1 MDQLQS
7 LFYHIYHSMIVPI
20 YLFEGDNCLSNYPE
34 REENFP
40 PPKQILDQ
48 LINST
53 KEIDYIG
60 SDFFAYYGSISVE
73 ELPNCRIIIGPVF
86 QMNIQKES
94 FRELVKNYVVEKER
108 IEQFSLF
115 MNSLP
120 IMSLQQFLNILK
132 AISFFTNKKEITTK
146 EILKSKDKVLN
157 ENQAVIKTYESRED
171 FYYNN
176 SYNVENRLCTYVE
189 NGEIDK
195 VSEFIEEPFRIH
207 EGKIA
212 ENNLRQSKN
221 TAIVFITL
229 ITRAA
234 IRGGVDTE
242 SAYQLSD
249 EFIRQIEKFQSLQP
263 IQHLMQEVLFEL
275 TDQVRRLK
283 LYNTR
288 VELLPLIRYI
298 KKNVNQPL
306 SVTLLADKF
315 GYSRGY
321 LSTLFKKING
331 ISLQDYI
338 TKCKIEEAKQLLT
351 HTNKPI
357 STISNYLCFSSQS
370 HFQTVFKKKTGES
383 PAKYRKSKNQL
394 KEEFQND

>member
-1 MDQLQS
+1 MEQLHSLFHHLYQS
-7 LFYHIYHSMIVPI
+7 LLVPI
-20 YLFEGDNCLSNYPE
+20 YLFEGNFCIL
-34 REENFP
+34 NFP
-40 PPKQILDQ
+40 DKEDNFDPPKQLLDQ
-48 LINST
+48 LISNT

-60 SDFFAYYGSISVE
+60 SDFFAYYGSIKVE
-73 ELPNCRIIIGPVF
+73 KHPNCKIIIGPVF
-86 QMNIQKES
+86 QMNIQKEC
-94 FRELVKNYVVEKER
+94 FRELVKNYVVEQDK
-108 IEQFSLF
+108 IEQFSQF

-120 IMSLQQFLNILK
+120 IMSLHQFLNILK
-132 AISFFTNKKEITTK
+132 TIFFFTNKKEITTK
-146 EILKSKDKVLN
+146 EILKSKDKVLKD
-157 ENQAVIKTYESRED
+157 NQAVIKTYESREN

-176 SYNVENRLCTYVE
+176 SYSVENRICSYVE
-189 NGEIDK
+189 NGELDK
-195 VSEFIEEPFRIH
+195 VSEFIEEPFQIH

-212 ENNLRQSKN
+212 EDNLRQGKN

-249 EFIRQIEKFQSLQP
+249 EFIRQTEQFQSLQP
-263 IQHLMQEVLFEL
+263 IQHLIQEVLFEL

-283 LYNTR
+283 LDNTGG
-288 VELLPLIRYI
+288 ELLPLIRYI
-298 KKNVNQPL
+298 KKNINQPL

-351 HTNKPI
+351 HTDKPI

-370 HFQTVFKKKTGES
+370 HFQTVFKKTAGES
-383 PAKYRKSKNQL
+383 PAIFRKSKNQL
-394 KEEFQND
+394 KEYQND